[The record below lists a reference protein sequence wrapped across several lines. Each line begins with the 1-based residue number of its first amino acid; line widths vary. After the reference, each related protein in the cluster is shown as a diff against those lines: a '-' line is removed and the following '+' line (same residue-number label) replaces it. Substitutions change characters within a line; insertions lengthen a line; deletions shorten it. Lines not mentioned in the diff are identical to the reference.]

1 MFRIGMKVVCV
12 DAKDSNLGWS
22 WDSLLE
28 EGKVYTVREVKKAHF
43 PGVGEYEG
51 VRLEGVV
58 RECMFDTPYF
68 SHRFRPVVE
77 KKTDISWAEEI
88 LRRES
93 IDTPE
98 RVS

>member
-1 MFRIGMKVVCV
+1 MFRIGQPVVCV
-12 DAKDSNLGWS
+12 DATPCMIRDITPDLKEGDQYTISGLSGYKD
-22 WDSLLE
+22 
-28 EGKVYTVREVKKAHF
+28 AC
-43 PGVGEYEG
+43 GEYG
-51 VRLEGVV
+51 VTVHGARAQVATG
-58 RECMFDTPYF
+58 YF
-68 SHRFRPVVE
+68 RASRFRPVVE

>member
-1 MFRIGMKVVCV
+1 MFHVGQDVVCV
-12 DAKDSNLGWS
+12 DARDTGAVVKGR
-22 WDSLLE
+22 
-28 EGKVYTVREVKKAHF
+28 VYRIKGIRRVYLDLV
-43 PGVGEYEG
+43 GVGEDSIAPG
-51 VRLEGVV
+51 
-58 RECMFDTPYF
+58 MMA
-68 SHRFRPVVE
+68 SRFRPVVE